1 MAKTPTAE
9 LLLQTNDRPITAS
22 WYIQTSMFSVVRTTT
37 NLSLDEHFIKHPA
50 GTFFVKVDGDG
61 MDDHS
66 IFKGDTLI
74 IDKSL
79 NPEKNS
85 IVIVV
90 IDGELTVRNFSDID
104 SEEATVWGVVRGS
117 IRDFV

>member
-1 MAKTPTAE
+1 
-9 LLLQTNDRPITAS
+9 
-22 WYIQTSMFSVVRTTT
+22 MFTVVRTTT

-50 GTFFVKVDGDG
+50 ATFFVKVEGDG
-61 MDDHS
+61 MEEHGIYKD
-66 IFKGDTLI
+66 DTLI
-74 IDKSL
+74 IDRSL

-90 IDGELTVRNFSDID
+90 IDGELTVRDFSTID

-117 IRDFV
+117 IRDFL

>member
-1 MAKTPTAE
+1 
-9 LLLQTNDRPITAS
+9 
-22 WYIQTSMFSVVRTTT
+22 MFTVVRTTT

-50 GTFFVKVDGDG
+50 STFFVTVEGED
-61 MDDHS
+61 MDKHG

-74 IDKSL
+74 VDRSL

-90 IDGELTVRNFSDID
+90 IDGELTVRHFSAID
-104 SEEATVWGVVRGS
+104 SEDAAIWGVVRGS
-117 IRDFV
+117 IRDLL

>member
-1 MAKTPTAE
+1 
-9 LLLQTNDRPITAS
+9 
-22 WYIQTSMFSVVRTTT
+22 MFTVVRTTT

-50 GTFFVKVDGDG
+50 STFFVKVEGEDMAEHG
-61 MDDHS
+61 

-85 IVIVV
+85 IVVVV
-90 IDGELTVRNFSDID
+90 IDGELTVRHFSTID
-104 SEEATVWGVVRGS
+104 NEEAEIWGVVRGS
-117 IRDFV
+117 VRDFL

>member
-1 MAKTPTAE
+1 
-9 LLLQTNDRPITAS
+9 
-22 WYIQTSMFSVVRTTT
+22 MFSVVRTTT

-50 GTFFVKVDGDG
+50 GTFFVKVEGDG
-61 MDDHS
+61 MDDHG

-74 IDKSL
+74 VDRSL
-79 NPEKNS
+79 NADKNS

-90 IDGELTVRNFSDID
+90 IDGELTVRHFSDIE